1 MDRHLRAR
9 LPRYVRIA
17 EDLRDRLT
25 TSSDGSPSQ
34 LPSETKLAEK
44 FNVSR
49 ETLRRG
55 LALLRE
61 EGLVYSVTGRGTFVS
76 PGSKPIGVRITHPI
90 REPYVAGR
98 PSKPTVL
105 SQGFVSA
112 PRRVAQA
119 LGIPATS
126 TVYLYEILR
135 TIKERPFRL
144 CRVYLPG
151 DVARKLDLGMRLRLT
166 VSEKLESEGG
176 LRLIRAHQEIVAD
189 RIPEDAARI
198 LKLPPGSPAL
208 HFRRT
213 YYQDM
218 GRAVE
223 YVEEYQN
230 SRAFPFEETLVRS
243 PR

>member
-1 MDRHLRAR
+1 MNRHLRAR
-9 LPRYVRIA
+9 IPRYVRVA
-17 EDLRDRLT
+17 EALRDRLI
-25 TSSDGSPSQ
+25 TSSQGSPFQ

-61 EGLVYSVTGRGTFVS
+61 EGLVYSMTGRGTFVS
-76 PGSKPIGVRITHPI
+76 HGSKPVGVRITQPI

-112 PRRVAQA
+112 PRQVAQA
-119 LGIPATS
+119 LGVPASS
-126 TVYLYEILR
+126 TVYLFEILR
-135 TIKERPFRL
+135 TIKGRPFRL
-144 CRVYLPG
+144 CRVYLPE
-151 DVARKLDLGMRLRLT
+151 DVARKLDLEMPLRLT

-176 LRLIRAHQEIVAD
+176 LRLIRAHQDIVAD
-189 RIPEDAARI
+189 RIPKDAARI
-198 LKLPPGSPAL
+198 LKLPPGTPVL
-208 HFRRT
+208 RFRRT

-223 YVEEYQN
+223 CAEEYQN
-230 SRAFPFEETLVRS
+230 SEAFPYEETLIRS